1 MWKSISR
8 GWPTFSLR
16 GGGWVYGK
24 ILQVCL
30 VWGHPFENV
39 FSELFSINRNE
50 EAYVADLM
58 KFSNGV
64 LHWDLSFIR
73 VIQDWELDSLSNFM
87 ESVYGVLLRGVG
99 KDKICWMPA
108 KKMSFEV
115 GLYYRVLTESS
126 DQSFPWKST
135 WKPKDLS
142 RVAFLFG
149 LQVWARFWQLIIY
162 RSGEFEFYIN
172 V

>member
-1 MWKSISR
+1 M
-8 GWPTFSLR
+8 
-16 GGGWVYGK
+16 
-24 ILQVCL
+24 Q
-30 VWGHPFENV
+30 GHPFENV
-39 FSELFSINRNE
+39 FLELYSINRNE

-73 VIQDWELDSLSNFM
+73 AIQDWEFDSLSNFM
-87 ESVYGVLLRGVG
+87 ESIYGVSLRRVG

-108 KKMSFEV
+108 KKMIFEV
-115 GLYYRVLTESS
+115 GSYYRVLTESS
-126 DQSFPWKST
+126 DQSFPWKSI

-162 RSGEFEFYIN
+162 RSGEFGF
-172 V
+172 

>member
-24 ILQVCL
+24 ILKVCL
-30 VWGHPFENV
+30 VWGYPFENV

-73 VIQDWELDSLSNFM
+73 VIQDWELDSSSNFM

-115 GLYYRVLTESS
+115 GSYYRVLTESS

-162 RSGEFEFYIN
+162 RSGEFEF
-172 V
+172 